1 MQTMST
7 KSYRHCPGIEY
18 EISIFI
24 CRGRQKAHYPK
35 CSECEFR
42 TTTEEIS
49 PIPAKEEKKI
59 SQPPVTLP
67 KTGSIMVKSEPPSAV
82 IFLDDDNIGVTPAI
96 ITQILPGKYKIK
108 IKMDEYNLWSQGVD
122 VKANK
127 ETSITAVLQGQNCS
141 VVIES
146 KPTKAEIYIDG
157 NNSGVTPV
165 TIDSVKTGEHLVEVK
180 LDGYETWSKQIN
192 VDTKRKTSL
201 TAELTPKYGSI
212 SLSSEPTKAKIF
224 LDGIEVGT
232 TPASLRSVPHGDHL
246 VEVKM
251 DGYSVLEKNVNIEPG
266 KEIVL
271 TAKLQVNT
279 GSVNIKSQ
287 PDNAKIYLDGKS
299 VGTTPESIA
308 SMNPGI
314 YEIKV
319 EMENY
324 DVWTETVNVE
334 IGKENAITAVLQRS
348 TGSIMVESKP
358 TNAIIFVDGKKIGH
372 TPEIVMSSAKGT
384 HVIEVRM
391 EGYDTWEKTLY
402 IEPGAEKS
410 ITVNLQ
416 IKAGSLIINS
426 DPSGGTV
433 FLDEEEKGTTPAG
446 LKGIMFGAHRVEI
459 KMDGYEIWSES
470 VDISA
475 DKENKLIAVLQQLVG
490 SINIK
495 SKPANVTVIIDGK
508 EVASTPAD
516 IDDLKSG
523 KYHVELK
530 KEGYGNWDESVE
542 VNAGKDTHI
551 TAELQQLIGSINIK
565 SEPSQAIVVV
575 DGKEVGNSPAN
586 VTDLTPGKYLVEVKK
601 EGYETWSKNVEIKMG
616 MDANLT
622 ATLKV
627 KIGSFTII
635 SVPEDAKAYIDDKE
649 VGTTPLT
656 ISAPSPGKHSVEARM
671 EGYEAWSRS
680 IDFVQGKAITLT
692 ATLQIKSCTA
702 SITSE
707 PSNAIVFI
715 DSKEVGKT
723 PIIITDPS
731 PGNHAIDLKMDG
743 YETWNK
749 SIDFGKGKEI
759 AITAN
764 LQMKAGSISI
774 SSDPSEAI
782 IYLDGK
788 KSGKT
793 PEAITDLNPGT
804 HLIEVRMD
812 GYEEWS
818 ESVDIKAD
826 RENSLTAK
834 LLKPTGSIDIK
845 SNPPEATIYLDGER
859 VGTTPDILKSVEIG
873 AHEVEVKMEGFEEWK
888 KTLKVKK
895 GKEFALNVALQ
906 LNTGSVNIE
915 GDPSEI
921 RVLFDGNDVGMTPV
935 NLTGIK
941 IGIYDV
947 ELQKEGYVSCKKTL
961 KVKAGKKKYL
971 TAKLIE
977 MTGSVN
983 INSKPVNATVC
994 VDGKKIGN
1002 TPASIT
1008 DLPAGKYQLEVKMD
1022 GYELWSDSVNINS
1035 GKESA
1040 VTANLQI
1047 KPGLVSIISEPP
1059 NAIVFIDNKEV
1070 GSTPKIIT
1078 DLSYEEH
1085 LVEVRMVGYEVWSD
1099 SINVELGIELNVRAE
1114 LQMIAGSV
1122 SINSEPTNAMILI
1135 DSKKAGA
1142 TPTRLTDILPGKH
1155 NVEIRMEGYEI
1166 WCKNVEIR
1174 SDKENTIQAVLH
1186 LITGSISVKSNPSE
1200 ATISLDGKDVS
1211 TTPDTVAHVVIG
1223 IHEIEIKKEGYAE
1236 WKKKYNVK
1244 RGKEIAL
1251 NAILQPITGSVR
1263 IESEPTGA
1271 VIFINGENAGKTP
1284 DVITGIRPGRH
1295 EVEIRLQGYDSSLQM
1310 VKIKNGKESLFS
1322 TVLQRKKGS
1331 FIVISNPTNAV
1342 IYIQGKKSGR
1352 TPCTITELK
1361 PGNYTIE
1368 LVLDDYQTWSEKAD
1382 IVPGEEITM
1391 EAELQEKPGSISIKS
1406 KPSDAKIFID
1416 GNEAGSTPKTINDIK
1431 SGTHNVKLMMEGYGD
1446 WSENVEVK
1454 SNKESG
1460 LVAVF
1465 QEMAGSISIKSI
1477 PSEAMIHIDGSE
1489 VGSTPAIVNDLSPG
1503 THTVNILKDGYNV
1516 WSQSVKIDLI
1526 KRSELTAILQE
1537 TKGSVTI
1544 KSTPADGLIFID
1556 GKEAGTSP
1564 KTIFDIKVGTH
1575 LVEVRIDGYEN
1586 WSENIEITDKEYNL
1600 IATLQEKTGSIDV
1613 QSEPSNATILINGN
1627 KVGFTPE
1634 TIKNIKPGI
1643 HQIEIRADGFG
1654 NWSNNVEVTTEKKS
1668 KVTALLLKASGSIN
1682 VKSSPENAKIYIDGR
1697 EVGTT
1702 PTTLSSIPIGA
1713 HEIDVKIDGHEGWN
1727 KSIIIKKEKV
1737 LSLNAVLQINIGSIN
1752 IESYPENAKIFIDG
1766 KEVGIAPKRFTD
1778 IAVGTHEVEV
1788 LLEGYLI
1795 WKKTIKVKSEK
1806 ETSITADLKKISS
1819 PLEIETD
1826 KTTKAPEIPKPTT
1839 HKTSDLKIKSEKTKE
1854 KPVKPSQKPRP
1865 SAGEEK
1871 TEYSPDKL
1879 IKLRSSY
1886 NKIPG
1891 SQIESLPYITIEEK
1905 NYNIYFCHS
1914 SINHRYELKP
1924 IGDGD
1929 VVVDHTTE
1937 LMWQQAGSLE
1947 YFNFRKANKW
1957 LKTINKKSYAGFD
1970 DWRLPTLE
1978 EASSLLEF
1986 GTKSGKFIHTLF
1998 DEKQWGT
2005 WTGDKSDKGMAWIVT
2020 YVNGT
2025 ISEVQAG
2032 TPASF
2037 VRPVRSLN
2045 N

>member
-1 MQTMST
+1 MST
-7 KSYRHCPGIEY
+7 KSYRHCPGIEH

-35 CSECEFR
+35 CSECEYR

-96 ITQILPGKYKIK
+96 ITQIRPGKYKIK

-246 VEVKM
+246 VKVKM

-433 FLDEEEKGTTPAG
+433 FLDEEEKGTTPAD

-475 DKENKLIAVLQQLVG
+475 DKENKLSAVLQQYVG

-516 IDDLKSG
+516 IDDLKPG

-586 VTDLTPGKYLVEVKK
+586 VTDLTLGKYLVEVKK

-616 MDANLT
+616 MDVNLT

-723 PIIITDPS
+723 PIVITDPS

-961 KVKAGKKKYL
+961 KVKAGRENSL

-983 INSKPVNATVC
+983 INSKPLNATVC
-994 VDGKKIGN
+994 FGGKKIGK

-1008 DLPAGKYQLEVKMD
+1008 DLPAGNYQLEVKMD
-1022 GYELWSDSVNINS
+1022 GYELWSDSVNINP
-1035 GKESA
+1035 GKEST
-1040 VTANLQI
+1040 VTAELQT
-1047 KPGLVSIISEPP
+1047 KPGSVSINSEPP
-1059 NAIVFIDNKEV
+1059 NAIVFIDKKEV
-1070 GSTPKIIT
+1070 GTTPKIIT
-1078 DLSYEEH
+1078 DLSNEKH
-1085 LVEVRMVGYEVWSD
+1085 LVEVIMDGYEAWSE
-1099 SINVELGIELNVRAE
+1099 SVNVELGIELNIRAE

-1122 SINSEPTNAMILI
+1122 SINSEPMNAMILI

-1142 TPTRLTDILPGKH
+1142 TPTTPTDILPGKH
-1155 NVEIRMEGYEI
+1155 NVEIRMEGYET
-1166 WCKNVEIR
+1166 WSKNVEIR
-1174 SDKENTIQAVLH
+1174 SDKENTIEAVLQA
-1186 LITGSISVKSNPSE
+1186 ITGSISIESNPSE
-1200 ATISLDGKDVS
+1200 ATILLDGNDVS
-1211 TTPDTVAHVVIG
+1211 TTPDTISQVAIG

-1236 WKKKYNVK
+1236 WKKKLNVK
-1244 RGKEIAL
+1244 QGKEIIL
-1251 NAILQPITGSVR
+1251 NAVLQPITGSAR
-1263 IESEPTGA
+1263 LESEPTGA
-1271 VIFINGENAGKTP
+1271 VIFIDGENVGKTP
-1284 DVITGIRPGRH
+1284 DVITSISPGKH
-1295 EVEIRLQGYDSSLQM
+1295 EIKIRLEGYDSCLQM

-1322 TVLQRKKGS
+1322 ASLQRKKGS
-1331 FIVISNPTNAV
+1331 LMLISNPENAL
-1342 IYIQGKKSGR
+1342 IYLEGKKYGR
-1352 TPCTITELK
+1352 TPRTINELT
-1361 PGNYTIE
+1361 PGNYAIE
-1368 LVLDDYQTWSEKAD
+1368 LVLADYQTWSVKAG
-1382 IVPGEEITM
+1382 IVPGEEITIK
-1391 EAELQEKPGSISIKS
+1391 AELQEKPGSISIKS
-1406 KPSDAKIFID
+1406 RPSDAKIFID
-1416 GNEAGSTPKTINDIK
+1416 GNEAGSTPETINDIEC
-1431 SGTHNVKLMMEGYGD
+1431 GTRIVKLVMEDYCE
-1446 WSENVEVK
+1446 WSENVEVIP
-1454 SNKESG
+1454 NKMSS
-1460 LVAVF
+1460 LTAVLL
-1465 QEMAGSISIKSI
+1465 EMAGSVSIKSS
-1477 PSEAMIHIDGSE
+1477 PSKAMITVDGNE
-1489 VGSTPAIVNDLSPG
+1489 VGTTPAIVGDLSPG
-1503 THTVNILKDGYNV
+1503 KHIVNISRDGYNV
-1516 WSQSVKIDLI
+1516 WSQSVEIDAKKMTVI
-1526 KRSELTAILQE
+1526 SAILQE
-1537 TKGSVTI
+1537 TTGSITI
-1544 KSTPADGLIFID
+1544 KSIPADASIFID
-1556 GKEAGTSP
+1556 GKKAGSAP
-1564 KTIFDIKVGTH
+1564 ETISDIKVGAH
-1575 LVEVRIDGYEN
+1575 LVEVKRDGYEN

-1600 IATLQEKTGSIDV
+1600 SATLQEKTGSINV
-1613 QSEPSNATILINGN
+1613 QSEPLNATILISGN
-1627 KVGFTPE
+1627 KIGLTPE

-1643 HQIEIRADGFG
+1643 HQIEIRADGFE
-1654 NWSNNVEVTTEKKS
+1654 NWTNNVEVTAENTS
-1668 KVTALLLKASGSIN
+1668 KVTALLQKAVGSAN
-1682 VKSSPENAKIYIDGR
+1682 VKSAPENAKIYIDGI
-1697 EVGTT
+1697 EAGAT

-1713 HEIDVKIDGHEGWN
+1713 HEIEVKIDGHKDWK
-1727 KSIIIKKEKV
+1727 KSIIIKKEKE

-1752 IESYPENAKIFIDG
+1752 IESYPKNAKIYIDG
-1766 KEVGIAPKRFTD
+1766 KEVGITPKRFTD
-1778 IAVGTHEVEV
+1778 IVVGTHEVEV

-1795 WKKTIKVKSEK
+1795 WERTIKIKPEK
-1806 ETSITADLKKISS
+1806 ETSLTADLEKVSGAV
-1819 PLEIETD
+1819 EIETD
-1826 KTTKAPEIPKPTT
+1826 KTTKTPEIPKPIT
-1839 HKTSDLKIKSEKTKE
+1839 HKTPELKIKSEKTKE
-1854 KPVKPSQKPRP
+1854 KPIKTSQKSKPST
-1865 SAGEEK
+1865 GEKK
-1871 TEYSPDKL
+1871 TKHSPDKL
-1879 IKLRSSY
+1879 IKLRSNY
-1886 NKIPG
+1886 NKISG
-1891 SQIESLPYITIEEK
+1891 SKIESLPYIAINE
-1905 NYNIYFCHS
+1905 NNNNIYFCHS

-1929 VVVDHTTE
+1929 VVIDHTTE
-1937 LMWQQAGSLE
+1937 LMWHQAGSLE
-1947 YFNFRKANKW
+1947 YFNYKKANKW
-1957 LKTINKKSYAGFD
+1957 LKKINKKSYAGFN

-1986 GTKSGKFIHTLF
+1986 GAKSAKFIHTIF

-2005 WTGDKSDKGMAWIVT
+2005 WTGDRSDKGLVWIVT

-2025 ISEVQAG
+2025 ISQVQAG
-2032 TPASF
+2032 NPATF

-2045 N
+2045 I